1 MVFSLIVL
9 LLTGVPLSVI
19 EKSLSAGFLFDLC
32 MLGYLLPVHDH
43 MCPTYV
49 FYVMCS

>member
-43 MCPTYV
+43 MCPVHMY
-49 FYVMCS
+49 FM